1 VDEFVSKGLTV
12 VEFLDL
18 LCPGLVEEVVQL
30 LPSVALLHRFFLFL
44 EVGKRTHLQ
53 AAQGAWEVA
62 AGYLTEADGELTQV
76 RLGEADERAAGVG
89 NPRRRGGCDT
99 QGAREGGDADVLRRG
114 RHFLLLFCDW
124 DGCLLIHVLVSCC
137 RMGRAHGLRWGLSS
151 LCIWLKK

>member
-1 VDEFVSKGLTV
+1 
-12 VEFLDL
+12 
-18 LCPGLVEEVVQL
+18 
-30 LPSVALLHRFFLFL
+30 
-44 EVGKRTHLQ
+44 
-53 AAQGAWEVA
+53 VA

-151 LCIWLKK
+151 LCIWLKKWFIQLMEQNPILQNIDWFLKSVLSKTTNMERFSIHDLDGLKGLLLFGDETL